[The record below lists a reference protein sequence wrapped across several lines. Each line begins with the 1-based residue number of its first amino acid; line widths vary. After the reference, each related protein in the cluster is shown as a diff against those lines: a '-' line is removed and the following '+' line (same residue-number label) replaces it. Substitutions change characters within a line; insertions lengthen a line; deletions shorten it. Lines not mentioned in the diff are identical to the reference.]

1 MHSSSRPADERFQRS
16 TFQKTD
22 TILSCIVHA
31 HVKGMF
37 PTKQYI
43 ALITRFLLKW
53 ETDRKKKEIVRGDLR
68 RMPFR
73 S

>member
-1 MHSSSRPADERFQRS
+1 MHASSRPADEKFQRS

-37 PTKQYI
+37 PTKQYYCSHYKI
-43 ALITRFLLKW
+43 FA
-53 ETDRKKKEIVRGDLR
+53 EMGD
-68 RMPFR
+68 
-73 S
+73 